1 MAVGAPTWNPPLRRT
16 TRSPRIHDGTER
28 DARTP
33 IGRQVH
39 RRRRRGNGWRCR
51 HSSDQQRPWWAHD
64 LAAAGSSQGG
74 KVDGRDAAA
83 LRQAAEGDPGG
94 GRGRHFDPGGGRY
107 FKYRPPLGPFRPFDQ
122 DCAAEIIQKS
132 PILHHF
138 PPSLAMTP
146 SQRQGAGEPGAPAP
160 PVPGSRWSAHPQNGM
175 LDGAITSTL
184 HCSACS
190 PP

>member
-1 MAVGAPTWNPPLRRT
+1 MGAPDMEP
-16 TRSPRIHDGTER
+16 SAGTER

-33 IGRQVH
+33 TGRCAAAAARGGGADTQTSRARGTETTVDACFSSGCGELP
-39 RRRRRGNGWRCR
+39 RRHSRRPRRGGAPASCGR
-51 HSSDQQRPWWAHD
+51 RP
-64 LAAAGSSQGG
+64 
-74 KVDGRDAAA
+74 
-83 LRQAAEGDPGG
+83 
-94 GRGRHFDPGGGRY
+94 RGRTPDGTSNTVHSGGGRY